1 MIVEATRPVSLPPS
15 SPVARAIPAG
25 MPDDIAAVPQ
35 TTAGKAV
42 PLTNPAMRFDLKAS
56 MVVIEFFDAQGEI
69 QRKIPSERVLEA
81 YARGQDP
88 AFPSTALVVDAE
100 R

>member
-15 SPVARAIPAG
+15 SPMARAMPAA
-25 MPDDIAAVPQ
+25 MPDDIVAKPQ

-56 MVVIEFFDAQGEI
+56 MVVIEFFDAQGEV
-69 QRKIPSERVLEA
+69 QHRIPSERVLEA
-81 YARGQDP
+81 YARGEDP
-88 AFPSTALVVDAE
+88 AFPATALVVDAK

>member
-1 MIVEATRPVSLPPS
+1 M
-15 SPVARAIPAG
+15 ARAIPAA
-25 MPDDIAAVPQ
+25 MPDDVAGMPQ
-35 TTAGKAV
+35 TTVGKAV
-42 PLTNPAMRFDLKAS
+42 PLTNPAMRFDFKAS
-56 MVVIEFFDAQGEI
+56 MVVIEFFDAQGEV

-88 AFPSTALVVDAE
+88 AFPATALVVDAE

>member
-15 SPVARAIPAG
+15 SPMARAIPAG

-35 TTAGKAV
+35 TTVGKAV
-42 PLTNPAMRFDLKAS
+42 PLTNPSMRFDLKAS

-69 QRKIPSERVLEA
+69 QRKIPSERVLDA

-88 AFPSTALVVDAE
+88 AFPATALVVDAE

>member
-1 MIVEATRPVSLPPS
+1 MILEATQPVTIPPS

-25 MPDDIAAVPQ
+25 MPDDIAAMRQSVLARP
-35 TTAGKAV
+35 V

-56 MVVIEFFDAQGEI
+56 TVVIEFFDAQGEI

-81 YARGQDP
+81 YARGEYPTFP
-88 AFPSTALVVDAE
+88 ATALVVDAQS
-100 R
+100 